1 MYFAPRTVFESTM
14 NELGSGPGFL
24 PWIALVLVLA
34 GAIVA
39 FFWVKGRRLPG
50 AHVFRASR
58 LSRGNL

>member
-34 GAIVA
+34 GASVA
-39 FFWVKGRRLPG
+39 FLWV
-50 AHVFRASR
+50 
-58 LSRGNL
+58 